1 MSSHPIRTLYT
12 SVKNALNAIDGHEAF
27 AEFAPIGAE
36 RPYIVFFLASG
47 SDTRTNPKNR
57 QMMTLTVKCVANTLS
72 EALTGASALD
82 GILANGGLFNRG
94 GIVGDGDWAIC
105 TIIRNGTVNLVEFD
119 EQVKP
124 IYHSGYSYEIVMEV
138 MED

>member
-1 MSSHPIRTLYT
+1 MSHPLQTLYT
-12 SVKNALNAIDGHEAF
+12 SVQNALKTHGDAY
-27 AEFAPIGAE
+27 AEFAPIGAS
-36 RPYIVFFLASG
+36 RPFFVYFLASG
-47 SDTRTNPKNR
+47 NDTRTTPKNR
-57 QMMTLTVKCVANTLS
+57 QIMTLTVKCVADTLG

-82 GILANGGLFNRG
+82 GVLANGGIFNRG
-94 GIVGDGDWAIC
+94 VIVGDGDWAIC